1 MEISAQELLL
11 LMKEDTDN
19 IQLIDCR
26 ETDEW
31 QLCRIEG
38 SKLIPLSQFA
48 ARTASWDSADGK
60 KMVIYCHHGMRSLQA
75 TAFLRNK
82 GFENTYS
89 LKGGIDN
96 WSVEVDPEVPR
107 Y

>member
-11 LMKEDTDN
+11 LMKDDTEN

-26 ETDEW
+26 ESEEW
-31 QLCRIEG
+31 QLCRIDG
-38 SKLIPLSQFA
+38 SDLIPLSQFA
-48 ARTASWDSADGK
+48 ARTASWDSTDEK

-75 TAFLRNK
+75 TGFLRNK